1 MTDIQNIHPER
12 PAHLRLKTGLRFGI
26 VTSML
31 NSLIGIALYSMGLMD
46 FSGSGG
52 GWTSLLLFGLGIYLA
67 SEHFKKFTKG
77 SMSQSDVVV
86 ISLWIGFFSGIVS
99 VIVMLIQL
107 KLDPSIME
115 KMYALMEMQ
124 FEKQDLEGE
133 QYDKAMEMATMFMS
147 PGFLS
152 LMGFISSMFIALIEG
167 FILSFI
173 LRKEQDPFA

>member
-1 MTDIQNIHPER
+1 MKDLINNQMER
-12 PAHLRLKTGLRFGI
+12 PSHLRLKTGLRFGI
-26 VTSML
+26 VTSL
-31 NSLIGIALYSMGLMD
+31 LSSLIGIALYSMGLMD
-46 FSGSGG
+46 FSGGSG

-77 SMSQSDVVV
+77 SMKQSDVVV
-86 ISLWIGFFSGIVS
+86 ISLWIGFFSGIIS
-99 VIVMLIQL
+99 VVIMLIQL
-107 KLDPSIME
+107 KVDPSIME
-115 KMYALMEMQ
+115 KMYSLMEMQ

-173 LRKEQDPFA
+173 LQKEQDPFA